1 MELISIE
8 GIVVSTLNYGENSKI
23 LNVLTRD
30 KGIIGVISK
39 GCLKEKSKL
48 RVVSGLYTYA
58 VFHVNYKKD
67 GKLSTLTGAD
77 VIDYFINIRSDLEK
91 IGYLGYLVDLAKNVY
106 KQHYDEGVY
115 DILISALKKIEGG
128 FNPKVI
134 TNIVEIKYLSYLGVS
149 LYLDGCVQ
157 CGIGSIATLSLK
169 KGGYV
174 CARHLTGERIYDS
187 SMLKMIK
194 AYYYVDID
202 KISELK
208 LKNKLIDE
216 IDEFLGAYYK
226 EYTGLYLKN
235 KNIIDNI
242 KSS

>member
-8 GIVVSTLNYGENSKI
+8 GIVVSSLNYGESSKI
-23 LNVLTRD
+23 LNILTKD

-48 RVVSGLYTYA
+48 RVISGLYTYA
-58 VFHVNYKKD
+58 IFHVNYKKD
-67 GKLSTLTGAD
+67 GKLSTLISAD
-77 VIDYFINIRSDLEK
+77 VIDYFINIRSDLER

-106 KQHYDEGVY
+106 KQHPQDGVY
-115 DILISALKKIEGG
+115 NILVSALKKIESG

-134 TNIVEIKYLSYLGVS
+134 TNIVEIKYLEYLGVG
-149 LYLDGCVQ
+149 LYLDGCVD
-157 CGIGSIATLSLK
+157 CGETHVQTISLK

-174 CARHLTGERIYDS
+174 CARHMTSEEVYDS

-208 LKNKLIDE
+208 LKPKLIE
-216 IDEFLGAYYK
+216 KIDNFLTIYYK

-235 KNIIDNI
+235 KKLLNL
-242 KSS
+242 